1 MRRTGAAAGAT
12 STRRSTRPATAG
24 SDQRQPH
31 IAEVLTGVAGLARRI
46 AVARQA
52 PFQARRLSRNQVEA
66 LFVLAHS
73 RPPVTP
79 GSLVAALGVTAG
91 AVSQLLDSLRTQGLV
106 EVAAHPQ
113 DGRSR
118 LLRLTDSARAEID
131 TFEKQVVADL
141 APIFDELT
149 TSQLRQLAALL
160 SRLPLR

>member
-1 MRRTGAAAGAT
+1 MTRPGAVSTLRSRRTET
-12 STRRSTRPATAG
+12 V
-24 SDQRQPH
+24 DKRQPL
-31 IAEVLTGVAGLARRI
+31 IAEVLTGVAALARRI

-52 PFQARRLSRNQVEA
+52 PFQARRLNRTQVEA

-79 GSLVAALGVTAG
+79 GSLVAALGVTGG
-91 AVSQLLDSLRTQGLV
+91 AVSQVLDSLRTQGLV
-106 EVAAHPQ
+106 EVAAHPH

-131 TFEKQVVADL
+131 TFERQIVADL
-141 APIFDELT
+141 EPLFDVLT
-149 TSQLRQLAALL
+149 TSQLGLLASLL